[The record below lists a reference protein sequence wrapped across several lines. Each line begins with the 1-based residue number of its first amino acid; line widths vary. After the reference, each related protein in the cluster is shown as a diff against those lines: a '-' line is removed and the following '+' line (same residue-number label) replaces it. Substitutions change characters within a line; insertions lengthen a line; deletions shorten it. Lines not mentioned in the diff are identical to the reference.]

1 VRRPR
6 DAAPPPAEE
15 PVVRQP
21 REAAPLAGEPAVR
34 QPREAA
40 PLAGEPAV
48 RQPREAVQV
57 AELPQEGL
65 ADGTAVSQQRRA
77 VG

>member
-1 VRRPR
+1 MRRPR
-6 DAAPPPAEE
+6 EAAPPLAEE

-40 PLAGEPAV
+40 
-48 RQPREAVQV
+48 QV